1 MNQEGSAV
9 LTEDENK
16 KIVPLHI
23 HGAAAYLNM
32 VIVVQ
37 KVQERLAAL
46 YKTAGLSITQYGAL
60 RILRDSKESEL
71 TCRELS
77 DRMVHRVPDI
87 TRLLDRLESRDLVK
101 RQRSTDDRRVVRVWI
116 TEKGRELLAPLDEKL
131 KALLLDEFGHMS
143 EDSLLRLIYLLEKVR
158 SGLT

>member
-32 VIVVQ
+32 VIIVQ

-46 YKTAGLSITQYGAL
+46 YKTARLSITQYGAL

-87 TRLLDRLESRDLVK
+87 TRLLDRLEARHLVK

-131 KALLLDEFGHMS
+131 KVLLLDEFGHMS
-143 EDSLLRLIYLLEKVR
+143 EDSLLRLIYLLEEVR